1 MSPLFL
7 FSRYLK
13 SVAISANGFKI
24 DPLAWKS
31 TSMFNTTK
39 CKKNFMKSETL
50 RRINRIH
57 NHVR

>member
-39 CKKNFMKSETL
+39 CKKIL
-50 RRINRIH
+50 
-57 NHVR
+57 